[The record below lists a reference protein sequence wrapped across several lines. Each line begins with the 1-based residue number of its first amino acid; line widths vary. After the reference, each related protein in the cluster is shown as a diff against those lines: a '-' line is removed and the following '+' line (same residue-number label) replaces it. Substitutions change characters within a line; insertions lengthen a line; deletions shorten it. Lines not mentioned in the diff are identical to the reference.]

1 MTGSVLAAVV
11 IPIVTVV
18 VLFIWVG
25 AVLYADAHPRYKH
38 QSSLPRTEVAGGA
51 FQALDGGRQLMPI
64 LGSSNTFP
72 DGRLVQP
79 GDIPAQRTA
88 MTQHERA
95 AATSQSQQQ
104 EATAGEP
111 AEQERH
117 LVPGT
122 RLRLAALVS

>member
-104 EATAGEP
+104 EATVGEP